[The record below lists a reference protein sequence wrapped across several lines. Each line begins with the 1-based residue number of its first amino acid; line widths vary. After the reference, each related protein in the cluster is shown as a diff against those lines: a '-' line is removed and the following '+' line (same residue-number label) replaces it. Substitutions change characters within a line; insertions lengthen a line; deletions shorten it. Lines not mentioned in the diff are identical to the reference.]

1 MKKTFL
7 YIFSFIILFFVFP
20 ALCTI
25 TPKNAEEVSGKE
37 NNNATS
43 QEEQNGS
50 NGENQSSGENQTN
63 ETTQTSD
70 ESQTN
75 TETQQDGNSNDS
87 SQSGYGYQKYKT
99 VKLLH
104 TSTGEVEELNIDE
117 YLYGV
122 VSSEMPANFE
132 IEALKAQAVV
142 ARTYTIYQIMYNSNK
157 HENADICDSSTCCQ
171 AWITK
176 EDRLAKWD
184 ANEAESN
191 WQKIV
196 DAVNSTSGKI
206 ITYAG
211 TPINAFFHSNS
222 GGVTESSLNIWGGI
236 DYPYLKSV
244 ETSGEDAY
252 TQYNSE
258 VTLTKEELQNK
269 MKEKYPDFEIDFS
282 QEGCISI
289 LEYTTSNRV
298 KTIKIG
304 NKEIAGTEARTIF
317 GLRSTNFVVSINGD
331 NITFSVIGYGHG
343 VGMSQTGADALAKN
357 GSNYEEIIKHFY
369 TGVEI
374 VEVNSLS

>member
-1 MKKTFL
+1 
-7 YIFSFIILFFVFP
+7 
-20 ALCTI
+20 
-25 TPKNAEEVSGKE
+25 
-37 NNNATS
+37 
-43 QEEQNGS
+43 
-50 NGENQSSGENQTN
+50 
-63 ETTQTSD
+63 
-70 ESQTN
+70 
-75 TETQQDGNSNDS
+75 
-87 SQSGYGYQKYKT
+87 
-99 VKLLH
+99 
-104 TSTGEVEELNIDE
+104 
-117 YLYGV
+117 
-122 VSSEMPANFE
+122 MPANFE

-171 AWITK
+171 AWISK